1 MSRATLNEAMKHLR
15 LTKIALANVASRSAH
30 ARAAADLLKEVVIL
44 RKKAGKLRN
53 KFAPVTPPA
62 GEAPSA

>member
-15 LTKIALANVASRSAH
+15 LTKVALANVASGSAH
-30 ARAAADLLKEVVIL
+30 AREAANLLEAVIII
-44 RKKAGKLRN
+44 RKQAGKLRR